1 LVLSS
6 VSHRARDPMLL
17 ASETLLA
24 GCTGCDAWPPAV
36 LSACGAA
43 GAGRAAPRLSLAR
56 LAVLHDWVRCLAPM
70 GAAHRCAGWLAAGRL
85 LRGCMLSCADLC
97 VSRST
102 EQLLRLSLTALPV
115 RLYLYGAYTTRLHDS
130 HLSRASGQHDTSVW
144 EGGELAVCTAYW
156 RGPCICLGHVPT
168 YAPVATVT
176 WHMLV

>member
-1 LVLSS
+1 MVHLVTSWCMILHSGMRR
-6 VSHRARDPMLL
+6 H
-17 ASETLLA
+17 
-24 GCTGCDAWPPAV
+24 
-36 LSACGAA
+36 
-43 GAGRAAPRLSLAR
+43 RLSLAR